1 MTGLSR
7 NEATATDLPRTGL
20 SGTLDRLRGLA
31 AKGLWASSASAFFVL
46 VSGAGVSYVSQV
58 MTARIVGPESFG
70 IYMLAIA
77 WMVMLATL
85 STLGLH
91 VSLLRLIPTYSA
103 RKDWPAMKGVIR
115 FAISR
120 VGFAGLFVALCAS
133 TVTLAVDLDS
143 QLKASLL
150 IALAVLP
157 LMAMQLVG
165 AAVVR
170 AFGGIV
176 SALAPERLGR
186 DSIAVAVL
194 AALVELGLA
203 PATAPSASI
212 GMVVSSIATLA
223 LILGLAWRYRP
234 PELAAVLPIT
244 NHADWLRPTL
254 PLSVIMGADI
264 VMARSGVIVLGLFG
278 DAQGA
283 GIFAVAFSLSAMTAL
298 PRMAVA
304 AAFAP
309 TVASLHAQGDR
320 PGLQALT
327 TRAARLS
334 LAGSVCVGVPL
345 LVALPTLLGFFG
357 PEFVDGLVSAAVLIA
372 GQLVAAAAG
381 PQQHLM
387 TMTGREKAGA
397 AMHAGG
403 ALIGLGLCFALTG
416 PFGMLGTAI
425 ASGTGV
431 VIWNL
436 AMAWFV
442 FARLGL
448 RPGLLA
454 ASTAF
459 HTK

>member
-1 MTGLSR
+1 MTDLSR
-7 NEATATDLPRTGL
+7 NEAAATDLPRTGFPRVL
-20 SGTLDRLRGLA
+20 ERLRGLA
-31 AKGLWASSASAFFVL
+31 ANRLWTSSAAAFFVL
-46 VSGAGVSYVSQV
+46 VSGAGVSYFAQV
-58 MTARIVGPESFG
+58 MTARIVGPEGFG
-70 IYMLAIA
+70 LYMLAIA

-91 VSLLRLIPTYSA
+91 VSLLRLIPTYGS

-115 FAISR
+115 FALLR
-120 VGFAGLFVALCAS
+120 VGSTGLFVTACAL
-133 TVTLAVDLDS
+133 TVTLAVDLDR
-143 QLKASLL
+143 QHEATLL
-150 IALAVLP
+150 IALAASP
-157 LMAMQLVG
+157 LVAMQLVG

-170 AFGGIV
+170 AFGGVV

-194 AALVELGLA
+194 AALVGLGLA
-203 PATAPSASI
+203 PATAPTASI
-212 GMVVSSIATLA
+212 GMMVSGIAILA
-223 LILGLAWRYRP
+223 LILVLAWRYRP
-234 PELAAVLPIT
+234 AELDAALPT
-244 NHADWLRPTL
+244 TADADWLRPAL
-254 PLSVIMGADI
+254 PLTVIMGADL

-278 DAQGA
+278 DARGA

-320 PGLQALT
+320 AGLQALT
-327 TRAARLS
+327 ARAARLS
-334 LAGSVCVGVPL
+334 LAGAFCVGLPL
-345 LVALPTLLGFFG
+345 LVALPALLGFFG
-357 PEFVDGLVSAAVLIA
+357 PEFIDGWACAAVLMA

-397 AMHAGG
+397 TMHAGG
-403 ALIGLGLCFALTG
+403 ALIGLALCFALTG
-416 PFGMLGTAI
+416 PFGILGTAVAI
-425 ASGTGV
+425 ATGV
-431 VIWNL
+431 VVWNL

-454 ASTAF
+454 ASAAF
-459 HTK
+459 S

>member
-1 MTGLSR
+1 MTDRSR
-7 NEATATDLPRTGL
+7 NETTATDLPRTG
-20 SGTLDRLRGLA
+20 SFGVVERLRSLA
-31 AKGLWASSASAFFVL
+31 TNGLWTSSASAFFVL
-46 VSGAGVSYVSQV
+46 VSGAGVSYIAQV

-91 VSLLRLIPTYSA
+91 VSLLRLVPTYSA

-115 FAISR
+115 FALLS
-120 VGFAGLFVALCAS
+120 VGATGLFVALCAMS
-133 TVTLAVDLDS
+133 LTLAVDLDRH
-143 QLKASLL
+143 LEAALL
-150 IALAVLP
+150 IAFTASP
-157 LMAMQLVG
+157 LMAMGLVG

-170 AFGGIV
+170 AFGGVV

-194 AALVELGLA
+194 AALVGFGLA
-203 PATAPSASI
+203 PATAPTASI
-212 GMVVSSIATLA
+212 GMMVSGIANLGVVFF
-223 LILGLAWRYRP
+223 LAWRYRP
-234 PELAAVLPIT
+234 AELAAALPT
-244 NHADWLRPTL
+244 AAHADWLRPAL
-254 PLSVIMGADI
+254 PLTVIMGADL

-278 DAQGA
+278 DARSA
-283 GIFAVAFSLSAMTAL
+283 GIFAVAFSLSVMTAL

-320 PGLQALT
+320 TGLQALT

-334 LAGSVCVGVPL
+334 LAGAVCVGLPL
-345 LVALPTLLGFFG
+345 LVSLPTLLGFFG
-357 PEFVDGLVSAAVLIA
+357 PKFVDGVACAVVLVV

-387 TMTGREKAGA
+387 TMTGRERAGA
-397 AMHAGG
+397 VMHAGG
-403 ALIGLGLCFALTG
+403 ALAGLALCFALTG
-416 PFGMLGTAI
+416 PFGILGTAFAI
-425 ASGTGV
+425 TTGV
-431 VIWNL
+431 VVWNL

-454 ASTAF
+454 ASAASL
-459 HTK
+459 